1 MTSLDDLPLR
11 ADLRGSEPYG
21 APQLPDGIQLNV
33 NENSY
38 GVPESVQKKILMEM
52 EKSLAQLHRYPDRE
66 FDELRKLLA
75 KFLGFGLDE
84 TQIWAANGSNEILQQ
99 LHQAFGGPGRL
110 ALSFGPTYSMYPVIA
125 KGTLTDYK
133 ELSRENGFTLS
144 ADYVVEQIKAENPSI
159 VILCTPNNPTGT
171 AIDLEV
177 IEAAYDATEGMLIVD
192 EAYAEFSD
200 AESAISLL
208 ENRPRLVVSRTMSK
222 AFAFAGVRLGYL
234 AADPAVID
242 AMRLV
247 RLPYHLS
254 SLTQAASRAAVME
267 SETMLSNVREI
278 SIQRERVASEL
289 KALGLEV
296 YPSKSN
302 FLLVS
307 GFKEPRAVF
316 DYLLNEGL
324 IVRKTTIDSA
334 LRITIGTELE
344 NDRLLELM
352 PLAIASLD

>member
-66 FDELRKLLA
+66 FGELRKLLA

-133 ELSRENGFTLS
+133 ELSREDRFTLS

-177 IEAAYDATEGMLIVD
+177 IEAAYDATQGMLIVD

-222 AFAFAGVRLGYL
+222 AFAFAGVRLGYM

>member
-66 FDELRKLLA
+66 FGELRKLLA

-222 AFAFAGVRLGYL
+222 AFAFAGVRLGYM

>member
-1 MTSLDDLPLR
+1 MTSLEDLPLR
-11 ADLRGSEPYG
+11 SDLRGSEPYG

-38 GVPESVQKKILMEM
+38 GVPESVQKKISREI
-52 EKSLAQLHRYPDRE
+52 EHSLSQLHRYPDRE
-66 FDELRKLLA
+66 FVELRKLLA
-75 KFLGFGLDE
+75 NFLGYGLDE
-84 TQIWAANGSNEILQQ
+84 NQIWAANGSNEILQQ
-99 LHQAFGGPGRL
+99 IHQAFGGPGRL

-125 KGTLTDYK
+125 KGTLTDYL
-133 ELSRENGFTLS
+133 ELPREDGFTLS
-144 ADYVVEQIKAENPSI
+144 PNYVGEQIRANNPSI
-159 VILCTPNNPTGT
+159 VILCSPNNPTGT
-171 AIDLEV
+171 AIDLDV

-200 AESAISLL
+200 SDSAISLL
-208 ENRPRLVVSRTMSK
+208 ENRPRLVISRTMSK
-222 AFAFAGVRLGYL
+222 AFAFAGVRLGYM
-234 AADPAVID
+234 AADAAVID

-278 SIQRERVASEL
+278 SVQRERVAAEFR
-289 KALGLEV
+289 KLGLDV

-307 GFKEPRAVF
+307 GFKDPRAVF
-316 DYLLNEGL
+316 DYLMNQGL
-324 IVRKTTIDSA
+324 IVRKTTIESA
-334 LRITIGTELE
+334 LRITIGTEPE
-344 NDRLLELM
+344 NNKLLELM
-352 PLAIASLD
+352 PSAIASLD

>member
-21 APQLPDGIQLNV
+21 APQLLDGIQLNV

-38 GVPESVQKKILMEM
+38 GVPESVQRRISSEI
-52 EKSLAQLHRYPDRE
+52 EKTLSNLHRYPDRE
-66 FDELRKLLA
+66 FIELRELLA
-75 KFLGFGLDE
+75 GFLGYDLE
-84 TQIWAANGSNEILQQ
+84 LAQIWAANGSNEILQQ

-110 ALSFGPTYSMYPVIA
+110 AISFGPTYSMYPVIA

-133 ELSRENGFTLS
+133 ELPREEGFTLS
-144 ADYVVEQIKAENPSI
+144 ASYVVEQIKANNPSI
-159 VILCTPNNPTGT
+159 VILCNPNNPTGT
-171 AIDLEV
+171 AIELDV
-177 IEAAYDATEGMLIVD
+177 VEAAYEATEGILIVD

-200 AESAISLL
+200 SESAISLL
-208 ENRPRLVVSRTMSK
+208 HNRPRLVISRTMSK
-222 AFAFAGVRLGYL
+222 AFAFAGVRLGYM

-254 SLTQAASRAAVME
+254 SLTQAAARAAVRE

-278 SIQRERVASEL
+278 SVQRERVAEEL
-289 KALGLEV
+289 KKLDLVV

-302 FLLVS
+302 FLLVG
-307 GFKEPRAVF
+307 GFSNPRAVF
-316 DYLLNEGL
+316 DYLLSNGL

-334 LRITIGTELE
+334 LRITIGTEEE
-344 NDRLLELM
+344 NNRLLELM
-352 PLAIASLD
+352 PSAITSLD